1 MTFEELNEVRN
12 LKHKITQTTRR
23 IKALEDCIKPAGVK
37 FTRGYN
43 YDDTGKL
50 LGSFSCLDAMPK
62 CKNPTS
68 PTEILAVM
76 LTDEKNSL
84 TALQDRLEAAIP
96 ELTEKILQNFSD
108 ETDQTLLIYRYVACE
123 YFRDIGFK
131 MGYSEQH
138 IYHLHNRI
146 VKKLKSR

>member
-37 FTRGYN
+37 YSRGYK
-43 YDDTGKL
+43 YDEKTGEVI
-50 LGSFSCLDAMPK
+50 GSFTCLDAMPK
-62 CKNPTS
+62 GKNPTS

-76 LTDEKNSL
+76 LIDEKNSL
-84 TALQDRLEAAIP
+84 TALRDRLKAAIP

-131 MGYSEQH
+131 MGYSERRVYQKH
-138 IYHLHNRI
+138 EEIL
-146 VKKLKSR
+146 KKLN